1 VKGFEMRK
9 QRSFSL
15 REVVSTIALV
25 VVTGAVGLGLAGCN
39 EQLTAIEQCQLDLQ
53 EKVHDSSQQMAQ
65 KMAAIERKQL
75 RLQSDIETGTLRTGQ
90 IMAKMEKT
98 QLGLQDEIGNHL
110 TRVIDNIAVL
120 ESSQVGLR
128 AGLEDNTQKLSHTL
142 SNIDALERRL
152 LRLQEMFEDVQDN
165 TRNAAARVVVIE
177 EHQLDLQ
184 RKVEGTVE
192 HLTGNVERIEESML
206 KLQQLVVSVRNSSQQ
221 MAATMAA
228 MQKSQN
234 SLQDGIEGSLA
245 EVLESI
251 KAIDRSD
258 EKAFRD
264 LASEEKIAAEPAF
277 AAADI
282 DVDADAVE

>member
-1 VKGFEMRK
+1 MRK